1 MLDQTITFE
10 DVSAVT
16 IAMEDIVFEDVD
28 ADTLAMEHFEDM
40 RQELEMDSVWS
51 IWEAVSLQANDLL
64 FKDRQYRVVYN
75 HVRHDAT
82 SEELWADIKDGGNRS
97 SAQVSMFAP
106 SGSIKDLWFA
116 ANSCI
121 KQSGTHHSYIEDFE
135 MQDDGSLLLV
145 TGS

>member
-1 MLDQTITFE
+1 MLNQTIKFE
-10 DVSAVT
+10 DA
-16 IAMEDIVFEDVD
+16 D

-51 IWEAVSLQANDLL
+51 IWEAASLQANDLL
-64 FKDRQYRVVYN
+64 FQDRQYRVVYN

-82 SEELWADIKDGGNRS
+82 TEEIWADVKDGGNRAD
-97 SAQVSMFAP
+97 AQVSMFAP
-106 SGSIKDLWFA
+106 SGSIKHLWFA
-116 ANSCI
+116 ADSCI

-135 MQDDGSLLLV
+135 MQDDGSLLLI